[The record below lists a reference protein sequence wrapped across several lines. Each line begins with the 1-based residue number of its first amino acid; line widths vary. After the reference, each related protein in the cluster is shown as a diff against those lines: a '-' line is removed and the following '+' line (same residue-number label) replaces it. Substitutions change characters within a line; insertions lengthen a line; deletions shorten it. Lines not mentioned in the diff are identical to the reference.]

1 MNITISILLII
12 TIFTVIAY
20 FSLKPKKPKKQ
31 GFEWNEK
38 QIIELKL
45 FLNENFEDIDIDL
58 LTLQNKIKDNFSY
71 DTFMERTNRIDN
83 VKEDKTGSL
92 RLNNED
98 IKFLYEFTQILD
110 SIKNQPMKG
119 QDYIKILNLDPD
131 KKQYDKCWLS
141 NINLQTKYTLATFIM
156 LKTLLDKG
164 FYNDNKI
171 IRDFAEYIT
180 SFAATCTKSIS

>member
-20 FSLKPKKPKKQ
+20 FSLKPKKHKKHD
-31 GFEWNEK
+31 FNWNEK
-38 QIIELKL
+38 QILELKL
-45 FLNENFEDIDIDL
+45 FLNENFEGIDVDL
-58 LTLQNKIKDNFSY
+58 TILENKIKDNFSY

-83 VKEDKTGSL
+83 VREDKTETL

-110 SIKNQPMKG
+110 SIKNRPLTG
-119 QDYIKILNLDPD
+119 QDYVKILNLDMS
-131 KKQYDKCWLS
+131 KQYDKCFVG
-141 NINLQTKYTLATFIM
+141 NIQSQTKYKSLTFIM
-156 LKTLLDKG
+156 LKMLLDKG

-180 SFAATCTKSIS
+180 SFGANCAKNIS